1 MKSNLLDFL
10 ILQRNLFWPGH
21 RKWAP
26 YNCQPKH
33 PYPRSKKE
41 RNKETN
47 KQTNKQ
53 TEKTYISVTVL
64 SQTCWSFW
72 TLKGIFFGPE
82 MTSIHPPRATAA
94 IENELL
100 SIASQ
105 VQVWSAN
112 WNVNDRSIFV
122 LTLTLQSTRT
132 LSSPQGL
139 LPGFLAVWLP
149 PAIWLAGLSSDS
161 MPYASMV
168 SLPTLISN
176 AEYRV
181 KNQ

>member
-1 MKSNLLDFL
+1 MWELRVGIAIENECLTIACQNIQGVVWKHVYFSFL
-10 ILQRNLFWPGH
+10 HL
-21 RKWAP
+21 
-26 YNCQPKH
+26 
-33 PYPRSKKE
+33 YPRSKEK
-41 RNKETN
+41 R
-47 KQTNKQ
+47 NKQ
-53 TEKTYISVTVL
+53 TEKTYISVAVL
-64 SQTCWSFW
+64 SQTCWTFW

-105 VQVWSAN
+105 VQVWGAN

>member
-1 MKSNLLDFL
+1 MNLE
-10 ILQRNLFWPGH
+10 RNLFWPGNDFHPSATCHGCH

-26 YNCQPKH
+26 FNSQPSD
-33 PYPRSKKE
+33 PSIYS
-41 RNKETN
+41 
-47 KQTNKQ
+47 
-53 TEKTYISVTVL
+53 YSADFSLAVL
-64 SQTCWSFW
+64 SQTCWTLW

-105 VQVWSAN
+105 VQVWGAN

-132 LSSPQGL
+132 LSSLQGL

-149 PAIWLAGLSSDS
+149 PAIWLAGLYSDS
-161 MPYASMV
+161 MPYAGMV

-176 AEYRV
+176 AEYWV
-181 KNQ
+181 KNQQLPLKNQKKSPR